1 MSYQG
6 NYPPSTPLTSSQI
19 AAGAV
24 QPSNIA
30 TGNVTWTFN
39 NVLNIG
45 GTTPR
50 ITGDFSNA
58 TIASRLMFQTGT
70 TNGASNVEFIPNGT
84 NTTTNIIAS
93 NNSSDPANTSG
104 ASLTITN
111 TEARVQS
118 FVRGTGTALPLT
130 FYTNS
135 SERMR
140 IDSSGNVGIGNPYAY
155 NASFINAKISTVL
168 SGTNNPY
175 AAYYYPSSSGEVY
188 VDAIT
193 SSSGGTQLVFRT
205 YNNGTYNSS
214 RFDANGT
221 FIVGGSNPSVSSG
234 VGFKA
239 DNAGITGCVVD
250 TAVNA
255 NTYHFYNVNATNTGY
270 RFYVN
275 VNGGIYNYSA
285 NNSNLSDARV
295 KKDIE
300 DAPSYLDKLC
310 SIPVK
315 TFRFKD
321 QDGDWKNL
329 GVIAQEVE
337 AVAPEFVDTD
347 GWEAELPED
356 GIPLKS
362 IYETDLKYAMLKAIQ
377 ELKAQNDE
385 LKARI
390 ATLEAK

>member
-24 QPSNIA
+24 QPSNLS
-30 TGNVTWTFN
+30 TGGPYWDGSSNVG
-39 NVLNIG
+39 I
-45 GTTPR
+45 GTTSPLNLL
-50 ITGDFSNA
+50 TVQTSA
-58 TIASRLMFQTGT
+58 TGT
-70 TNGASNVEFIPNGT
+70 TAGSNV
-84 NTTTNIIAS
+84 IARFQS
-93 NNSSDPANTSG
+93 NASGRDATIQLSDNVANSSTISMVSG
-104 ASLTITN
+104 ATAFRQN
-111 TEARVQS
+111 GVEA
-118 FVRGTGTALPLT
+118 
-130 FYTNS
+130 
-135 SERMR
+135 MR

-221 FIVGGSNPSVSSG
+221 FIVGSSNPSVSSG

-239 DNAGITGCVVD
+239 DNAGITGCVVN